1 MSKNSRGDTLA
12 SRTTC
17 AGARG
22 DNAIRMRPTKP
33 VVLNEDEGGVGK
45 RQQRIDVLAWL
56 VEESGAPRPTRGE
69 KARRPTSL
77 RGGGPSLRLCGK
89 LLLPTRTV

>member
-1 MSKNSRGDTLA
+1 MF
-12 SRTTC
+12 
-17 AGARG
+17 
-22 DNAIRMRPTKP
+22 RMRPTEP
-33 VVLNEDEGGVGK
+33 VELDGDEGGVGK
-45 RQQRIDVLAWL
+45 RQPRFDVLAWL

-77 RGGGPSLRLCGK
+77 RDGGPSLWLRGK

>member
-22 DNAIRMRPTKP
+22 DDVIRMRPTEP
-33 VVLNEDEGGVGK
+33 VELDGDEGGVGK
-45 RQQRIDVLAWL
+45 RPPRFDVLAWL
-56 VEESGAPRPTRGE
+56 VEAWGAPRPTRGE